1 MHHSRVS
8 PSLSP
13 RNTAMPSGTVALSE
27 VDPGLAIDTFD
38 LRFMFQIIFLG
49 LFISTYVLA
58 EEFIYG
64 FLLYAIWVKRMA
76 TQIQTRKQRGEQII
90 ADDIEQIN
98 PESFWVKSQSGK
110 GGYSVTMFQGKW
122 TCDCFDHKYRQI
134 KCKHVYAIETYISE
148 HSAKSVQRFS
158 LGLWEAQK

>member
-1 MHHSRVS
+1 
-8 PSLSP
+8 
-13 RNTAMPSGTVALSE
+13 
-27 VDPGLAIDTFD
+27 
-38 LRFMFQIIFLG
+38 
-49 LFISTYVLA
+49 VLA